1 MGLPEWF
8 FCPIS
13 VLWVVLVRSP
23 VRKAARATLVVSL
36 AVLGLALILIS
47 PLGLKA
53 IAVVRGLDWVKLGN
67 VGQAYGAISA
77 VISGVALAGVTL
89 SLFLQVR
96 DFNLSRMQ
104 VMRIHHTDL
113 MRFSIENPSFI
124 SSWGFRPAPDSDLER
139 VRRMG
144 FTNMIAG
151 FWKDNYETRMLDDG
165 ELHFNFSQLFQGEV
179 GREYWINS
187 RLAWAEAARTRRSR
201 RFMRIAEEEYGK
213 AISSGPPTVP
223 ADLASYLG
231 ADGSR
236 RLRERLR
243 SGRIIPIAGGFALGI
258 MAARFVLRRR

>member
-1 MGLPEWF
+1 MGLPKWF
-8 FCPIS
+8 LCPIS

-36 AVLGLALILIS
+36 AVLALGLILIS

-53 IAVVRGLDWVKLGN
+53 IAVVKGLDWVKLGN

-104 VMRIHHTDL
+104 VMRNYHADL

-139 VRRMG
+139 VRRIG
-144 FTNMIAG
+144 FTNMIVG
-151 FWKDNYETRMLDDG
+151 FWKDSYETRTLDDG
-165 ELHFNFSQLFQGEV
+165 EIHFNFSQLFQGEV
-179 GREYWINS
+179 GREYWVSS
-187 RLAWAEAARTRRSR
+187 RRAWAEVARTRRSR
-201 RFMRIAEEEYGK
+201 RFIRIVQEEYGK
-213 AISSGPPTVP
+213 AISSGPPVVP
-223 ADLASYLG
+223 ADLASYLR

-236 RLRERLR
+236 SLRKRLG
-243 SGRIIPIAGGFALGI
+243 SGRVIPIAGGFALGI
-258 MAARFVLRRR
+258 LSARFMLRRR